1 MLLSRQ
7 SDTEVRTQKKGQ
19 NYDRK
24 FGVISI
30 KIIFKSL
37 DYLQKEYI

>member
-7 SDTEVRTQKKGQ
+7 SDTQVRTQKKGH
-19 NYDRK
+19 NCDRK

-30 KIIFKSL
+30 KLIFKSL